1 MSNKNLIIIS
11 IGQIFSF
18 TSPVVAVLLGG
29 IIGTQLIDNNYLVT
43 LPTALMIVGTAAGS
57 LFASKLMELRGRKFG
72 FAFASILNSL
82 SSIICAYGISI
93 DSFILFSLG
102 NLCIGLSASFAQ
114 QYRFAASESVS
125 NNNSPGDI
133 ISASSQ

>member
-57 LFASKLMELRGRKFG
+57 LFH
-72 FAFASILNSL
+72 LN
-82 SSIICAYGISI
+82 
-93 DSFILFSLG
+93 
-102 NLCIGLSASFAQ
+102 
-114 QYRFAASESVS
+114 
-125 NNNSPGDI
+125 
-133 ISASSQ
+133 